1 MMNRL
6 ATEKSPYLLQHATN
20 PVEWYPWEEEAFKRA
35 KSEDKPI
42 FLSIGYSTCH
52 WCHVMSR
59 ESFEDNEVARLMN
72 ETFINIKVDR
82 EERPDIDNTYM
93 TVCQMVTGQGGWP
106 LTLILT
112 PEKLPFYAATYL
124 PKHSFGGRMG
134 MLDFIP
140 AISRAWN
147 NDRNKVEEAAQSLAS
162 GFTKTLDLGRGIT
175 DLNEGIIDQ
184 AFRDLANRFD
194 PRNGGFGPA
203 PKFPSPHNI
212 LFLLT
217 HFRTTG
223 SALSLQMARLT
234 LTRMRQGGIW
244 DHVGYGF
251 HRYSTDQDWLL
262 PHFEKMLHDQ
272 AMLLMA
278 YTEAWKVTENPLFRQ
293 TAYEITEYVQR
304 RLASPGGDFYSA
316 EDAESEGE
324 EGTFYLWSC
333 DEIRKILSP
342 EDAAYFLKTFN
353 FDEEGNFRDE
363 STGRKT
369 GRNIP
374 HLKGPPAEA
383 GPGETPLTYDSGRV
397 DEILQKLQGV
407 RNLREHPFLDD
418 KVLTDWNGLMITALA
433 RTAATF
439 GDRNLLQAAEQ
450 AWARILDSIPEDR
463 TLHHMLR
470 GDQPAVPALADDYA
484 FLIFG
489 LIELYQATLN
499 PVYLQEAVKLQQQ
512 FDLDFYDDTHGGYFF
527 TSGSSEK
534 LLGRQKEIYDGA
546 LPSSNSAAIWNNYYL
561 GAITGNTG
569 YTSRAIEICRAF
581 SEQITDAPTGYTW
594 AVNGYQLLR
603 ADRAEI
609 VITAE
614 TETPESRRL
623 TELCRNHMPAG
634 SVILLLTSQN
644 RHLLNTLAPFT
655 RNFELSDIPRV
666 YICRNYSCRSPVTEP
681 EEIIQ
686 ILGKPHSANSD

>member
-147 NDRNKVEEAAQSLAS
+147 NNRNKVEEAAQSLAS

-175 DLNEGIIDQ
+175 DLIEGIIDQ

-251 HRYSTDQDWLL
+251 HRYSTDQEWLL

-324 EGTFYLWSC
+324 EGTFYLWSS
-333 DEIRKILSP
+333 DEIRNILSP

-353 FDEEGNFRDE
+353 FDEKGNFRDE

-383 GPGETPLTYDSGRV
+383 VPGETPLRYDSGRV
-397 DEILQKLQGV
+397 DEILQTLRGV

-418 KVLTDWNGLMITALA
+418 KVLTDWNGLMIAALA

-450 AWARILDSIPEDR
+450 AWAQILDSIPEDR
-463 TLHHMLR
+463 TLHHVLR

-527 TSGSSEK
+527 TSESAEK

-546 LPSSNSAAIWNNYYL
+546 LPSSNSAAIRNNYYL

-594 AVNGYQLLR
+594 AVHGYQLLR

-614 TETPESRRL
+614 TETPECRRL

-634 SVILLLTSQN
+634 SVILLLTAQN
-644 RHLLNTLAPFT
+644 RQLLNTLAPFT
-655 RNFELSDIPRV
+655 RNFELSDVPRV
-666 YICRNYSCRSPVTEP
+666 YICRNYSCRNPVTEP
-681 EEIIQ
+681 DEIIQ